1 MGDYNA
7 RNVTGNV
14 GKLVREYLKSRRLRE
29 SAAEMENKFKKE
41 LMVLLETY
49 GEKDDRGSSYLR
61 MDDEVYDPRTDEP
74 VASVKRERRVSQS
87 IDEDAAEEILKDL
100 GLYDRCTTTIT
111 VLDEDA
117 ILSLNFS
124 GELPDEAVQRMYS
137 EKESFAFKV
146 IGA

>member
-1 MGDYNA
+1 MGNYTTRNA
-7 RNVTGNV
+7 SGSV

-49 GEKDDRGSSYLR
+49 GDYDDRGSSYLR
-61 MDDEVYDPRTDEP
+61 LNDEVYDPRTDEP

-87 IDEDAAEEILKDL
+87 LDEEVAEEVLKAL